1 MRGTKGNTLVVS
13 VEFHGVQRKLT
24 REDQIRVPVSENA
37 TIKDVINYLR
47 GKYPELQLNQSG
59 VMVSVNERILP
70 MDHVLESND
79 RITLLPPI
87 GGG

>member
-1 MRGTKGNTLVVS
+1 MRAMKGNTLVVS

-24 REDQIRVPVSENA
+24 QKEQIRVPVSENA
-37 TIKDVINYLR
+37 TVKDVINYLR

-59 VMVSVNERILP
+59 IIVSVNERILP
-70 MDHVLESND
+70 MDYVLESND